1 MPGIVGLITKKPREW
16 AVPQLQRMVKSI
28 CHESFYNTG
37 TWIDESMGIYVGWTV
52 QKNSFADGMPLQNEQ
67 KSVTLIFS
75 GEEFPDP
82 AAVRQLKERGHS
94 FDSDSP
100 SYLVHM
106 YEEDPAFPA
115 GLNGRF
121 HGLLIDRNRGTA
133 TLFNDRY
140 GMHRIYYHESKEA
153 VYFAAEAKAILAV
166 RPELREMDP
175 KGMADF
181 ISAGCTLENRSLF
194 KGIQVLPA
202 GSSWSIHEGVV
213 AKKGF
218 YFNPKEWE
226 EQSVLDA
233 EAYYQQVREV
243 FSRNITRYFVSDEQV
258 GLSTTGG
265 LDTRMIM
272 AWWQAKPGTIPCYT
286 FRGMY
291 NDCQDVIVA
300 RKITKFCQQPHE
312 EILVG
317 KEFLSRFPELAERS
331 VYLTDGCV
339 EVLRSPVL
347 YTNEI
352 VRKIAP
358 VRMTGNYGSEVLR
371 RMVAFRAYDAPRG
384 LFNPALMPLV
394 RETQAKYAELR
405 KGHPL
410 SFIAFAQAPYHHFGL
425 ASLEQSQLSPRSPFL
440 DNELVKTAFRAP
452 DATLVRGDI
461 TADHDVCL
469 RLIRDGNPGLVK
481 IRSDRGIGGRDG
493 IIGSLTRAYFEVTF
507 RAEYE
512 YDYGMRQWASKID
525 HMLSPLHP
533 ERLLLGRHKYYHFRT
548 WYRDTLSNYIQEML
562 LDSRTLSRP
571 FVERAALESMVNG
584 HVKKGENHTGAIH
597 KILSLELIHR
607 LFLDSSSNEAVS
619 SRNSLDESSET
630 AAEYSPAR

>member
-1 MPGIVGLITKKPREW
+1 MPGIVGLITKMPRAW
-16 AVPQLQRMVKSI
+16 AEPQLQRMVKSI

-67 KSVTLIFS
+67 KDVTLIFS

-82 AAVRQLKERGHS
+82 ATARQLKERGHS
-94 FDSDSP
+94 FEPDGP
-100 SYLVHM
+100 SYLVHV

-121 HGLLIDRNRGTA
+121 HGLLIDRNRGA
-133 TLFNDRY
+133 AMLFNDRY
-140 GMHRIYYHESKEA
+140 GMHRIYYHQSKEA
-153 VYFAAEAKAILAV
+153 FYFAAEAKAILAV
-166 RPELREMDP
+166 RHELREMDP
-175 KGMADF
+175 NGMADF
-181 ISAGCTLENRSLF
+181 ISCGCTLENRSLF
-194 KGIQVLPA
+194 KGIGVLPA
-202 GSSWSIHEGVV
+202 ASNWCIREG
-213 AKKGF
+213 AIGRKGF

-226 EQSVLDA
+226 DQGVLDS

-243 FSRNITRYFVSDEQV
+243 FSRNLPRYFESREQV

-272 AWWQAKPGTIPCYT
+272 AWWQVKPGSIPCYT

-291 NDCQDVIVA
+291 NDCQDVIVG
-300 RKITKFCQQPHE
+300 RKITKFCKQPHQ
-312 EILVG
+312 EIMVG
-317 KEFLSRFPELAERS
+317 KEFLSRFPQLAERS

-371 RMVAFRAYDAPRG
+371 RMVAFRAYDAPKG
-384 LFNPALMPLV
+384 LFHPAILPLV
-394 RETQAKYAELR
+394 RETQEKYAALR
-405 KGHPL
+405 KGHPV

-440 DNELVKTAFRAP
+440 DNDLVKTAFRAP
-452 DATLVRGDI
+452 EATLVRGDI

-469 RLIRDGNPGLVK
+469 RLITDGNPGLVK
-481 IRSDRGIGGRDG
+481 IRSDRGIGGRNG

-512 YDYGMRQWASKID
+512 YDYGMRQWASKVD

-533 ERLLLGRHKYYHFRT
+533 ERLFLGRHKYYHFRT

-571 FVERAALESMVNG
+571 YVERATLESMVNG
-584 HVKKGENHTGAIH
+584 HVNKGENHTGAIH

-607 LFLDSSSNEAVS
+607 LFLDSK
-619 SRNSLDESSET
+619 
-630 AAEYSPAR
+630 